1 MKQKLII
8 DFRMHN
14 ASGIGR
20 YIRNLVPFL
29 VDKFDVSLLANNN
42 EIKNSNFLNQVNII
56 DVNSKIYSINEQ
68 IELFK
73 KIPKSDIFWSPHYN
87 IPILPI
93 KAKKRIVTIH
103 DVYHLAFY
111 DTLSLPQ
118 KIYSK
123 FMINQ
128 AVKKSDVILTVS
140 EFSKQE
146 IIKYTNTNKN
156 IEIIYNGIEESWM
169 DNNLSFDEKE
179 NYILYV
185 GNVKP
190 HKNLVR
196 ALKAFSLLK
205 DNNIKFKIVGKKD
218 GFITK
223 DIEID
228 KLAKHLK
235 NRVEFTGYVSDDE
248 LKKLYKKAKI
258 FLFPSLYEG
267 FGIPPFEAMASGT
280 PVISSNVASLPEV
293 CGDSAYY
300 VNPYD
305 VNDIAKG
312 METVLKDEELQKE
325 LIQKG
330 LERVKLYSW
339 EKSANKLIKIIEGL
353 K

>member
-1 MKQKLII
+1 MIKLII

-29 VDKFDVSLLANNN
+29 INKFDVTLLVKKD
-42 EIKNSNFLNQVNII
+42 EVKNYNFLNKVNVI
-56 DVNSKIYSINEQ
+56 DINSKIYSVNEQ
-68 IELFK
+68 IELSK
-73 KIPKSDIFWSPHYN
+73 KVSKNDIFWTPHYN
-87 IPILPI
+87 VPILPI

-128 AVKKSDVILTVS
+128 AVKKSDVILSVS

-169 DNNLSFDEKE
+169 DKNVSFDEKE

-205 DNNIKFKIVGKKD
+205 DNNVKFKIVGKKD

-223 DIEID
+223 DTEID
-228 KLAKHLK
+228 KIAKHLK

-267 FGIPPFEAMASGT
+267 FGIPPLEAMASGT

-325 LIQKG
+325 LVQEG

>member
-1 MKQKLII
+1 MIKLTI

-29 VDKFDVSLLANNN
+29 VDKFDVTLLANNN
-42 EIKNSNFLNQVNII
+42 EIKNYNFLNKVNII

-73 KIPKSDIFWSPHYN
+73 KVPKSDIFWSPHYN

-93 KAKKRIVTIH
+93 KARKRIVTIH

-128 AVKKSDVILTVS
+128 AVKKSDVILSVS

-169 DNNLSFDEKE
+169 DKNVSFDEKE

-228 KLAKHLK
+228 KIAKNLED
-235 NRVEFTGYVSDDE
+235 RVEFTGYVSDDE
-248 LKKLYKKAKI
+248 LKELYKKAKI

-267 FGIPPFEAMASGT
+267 FGIPPLEAIASGT

-325 LIQKG
+325 LVQEG